1 LSEPVG
7 ALLASGRDGDIF
19 EYGPGKVL
27 RRTRTGRSIAH
38 EAEIM
43 RYVAGHGLRVP
54 VIYDV
59 LDDGR
64 EIVMERIDGPTMGA
78 AIERQ
83 PWKLFALARQL
94 ASLHQQLHAIPAPE
108 WLPPFGAGGPVVV
121 HRDLHPL
128 NVLMSPAGPVV
139 IDWSN
144 ASAAEPAVDVTDAW
158 LVMAVGGVSDAS
170 PLMRVLLRFRR
181 LLIDAFVGEFD
192 RDALVPFLRG
202 AVEMRSLDRNLSTE
216 EVAAMWRLVAKE
228 EAKLRKRARTS
239 AAG

>member
-7 ALLASGRDGDIF
+7 ALLASGRDSDIF
-19 EYGPGKVL
+19 EYGPGQVL

-43 RYVAGHGLRVP
+43 RYVAQRGLRVP
-54 VIYDV
+54 AIYHV

-64 EIVMERIDGPTMGA
+64 ELVMERIDGPTMGG

-83 PWKLFALARQL
+83 PWKIRSFGRELAR
-94 ASLHQQLHAIPAPE
+94 LHQQLHAIPPPA
-108 WLPPFGAGGPVVV
+108 WLPPFGPGGPAVV

-128 NVLMSPAGPVV
+128 NVLMSPTGPVV
-139 IDWSN
+139 IDWAN
-144 ASAAEPAVDVTDAW
+144 AAAAQPEVDVTDAW
-158 LVMAVGGVSDAS
+158 LVTATGGVADAS
-170 PLMRVLLRFRR
+170 PVMRVLLKFRR
-181 LLIDAFVGEFD
+181 LLVDAFVGEFD
-192 RDALVPFLRG
+192 RATLVPFLRG
-202 AVEMRSLDRNLSTE
+202 AVEMRSLDRNLSSE